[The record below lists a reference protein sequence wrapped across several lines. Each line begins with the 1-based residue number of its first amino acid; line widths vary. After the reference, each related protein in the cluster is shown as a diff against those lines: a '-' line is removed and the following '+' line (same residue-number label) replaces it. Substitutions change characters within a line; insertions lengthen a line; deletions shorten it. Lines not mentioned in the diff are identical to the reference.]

1 MNIDVVHNFQDLPLD
16 IVLTI
21 CNYLDN
27 YLHII
32 YISKTS
38 KYLKQILNHVKTI
51 QKPLRGKAHNLKL
64 IHDKKICMLHNRIV
78 YPHIK
83 SNEVFSFQIG
93 NKENPMIL
101 QSYDH
106 LFAECRI
113 PSDAHSFLNQN
124 WLFKLDR
131 ITTLMLRNFLTSIR
145 CNSNQK
151 FQRYAYANDF
161 EENMLWITLPT
172 NKWMNRYDCNI
183 HHETNYGIQS
193 SFPETHTLKN
203 KGCSCIVQ
211 VIFEPLRF
219 IAHEIFIFS
228 DTQ

>member
-1 MNIDVVHNFQDLPLD
+1 MNFDVVHNFEDLPFD

-21 CNYLDN
+21 SDYLYN
-27 YLHII
+27 YLHIV
-32 YISKTS
+32 YISQTS
-38 KYLKQILNHVKTI
+38 KYMKQILNHVKTI
-51 QKPLRGKAHNLKL
+51 QKPLRGKAHNLEL
-64 IHDKKICMLHNRIV
+64 IHDKKICMLRNRIV
-78 YPHIK
+78 YPHIN

-101 QSYDH
+101 QSCD
-106 LFAECRI
+106 
-113 PSDAHSFLNQN
+113 HSFLNPD

-131 ITTLMLRNFLTSIR
+131 ITTLMLRKFLTSIR
-145 CNSNQK
+145 CNSKQK
-151 FQRYAYANDF
+151 FQRYAYANNF

-203 KGCSCIVQ
+203 KECSCIVQ
-211 VIFEPLRF
+211 VILEPLRF
-219 IAHEIFIFS
+219 IAHEIFIFN
-228 DTQ
+228 DTKQEN